1 MPFRKKLVEMIG
13 ARLFLNILF
22 WMMVFI
28 VKAPSV
34 QYVGGYSIW
43 VYYGLIIYFLMFLA
57 LLSYVHNGIILPRFF
72 FQKKYLLYFSFSFI
86 WLFVVSYVYV
96 LNIKWLSN
104 TYPGLEAM
112 RMSVVM
118 SPLTPDTS
126 FSGVLNDL
134 QTYFFIML
142 MWLFI
147 FALLGIYYQ
156 TRQTMRN
163 MEQALLLH
171 REAELSFLKSQLNP
185 HFLFNTLNNL
195 YGLAL
200 LKHEQTPEVLLKLS
214 SVLRYLLYESNAPL
228 VSIETEKEILFSYI
242 DLELLRLNLKEN
254 PQFSVSTD
262 KDYQVPPL
270 LWLPI
275 LENVFKHTRNIQD
288 PQISFSLSIYQNQ
301 LLIIS
306 KNRVDP
312 NAISNKPIEASG
324 IGMQNLQKRLTLL
337 YPKSHQIEVQ
347 QTQDFYQIQLQLN
360 LAAHA

>member
-1 MPFRKKLVEMIG
+1 MPLRKKLVEILG
-13 ARLFLNILF
+13 ARVFLNILF
-22 WMMVFI
+22 WLMVFV

-34 QYVGGYSIW
+34 AYVSGYPSW
-43 VYYGLIIYFLMFLA
+43 VYYGLIIYYILFLA
-57 LLSYVHNGIILPRFF
+57 ILSYVHNGIILHRLLFK
-72 FQKKYLLYFSFSFI
+72 KKYFLYAVTCFA
-86 WLFVVSYVYV
+86 WLFLVSYLYV

-104 TYPGLEAM
+104 TFPGLEAM

-242 DLELLRLNLKEN
+242 DLELLRLNLKEH
-254 PQFSVSTD
+254 PQFAVSTD

-270 LWLPI
+270 IWLPI
-275 LENVFKHTRNIQD
+275 LENVFKHTRNIQE
-288 PQISFSLSIYQNQ
+288 PQIEFSFSIHHNQ
-301 LLIIS
+301 LAIVS

-312 NAISNKPIEASG
+312 NTHSNKPKEASG
-324 IGMQNLQKRLTLL
+324 IGMQNLQKRLALL
-337 YPKSHQIEVQ
+337 YPHHHRIEVQ
-347 QTQDFYQIQLQLN
+347 QTQDFYQIQLQLS
-360 LAAHA
+360 LDGHA